1 MTGLPDGQRSGGGLS
16 SRLPCADVPL
26 PWSGST
32 TRVSSSAT
40 STWDPSLEALLPRRN
55 RVCMLATCSCN
66 RPRRPHSL
74 ASCFSS
80 KELNGSQLH
89 YIVSM
94 LKTNPAWIRSQGDS
108 LALEVARRRPETNPF
123 ISSARFAVDVK
134 QGVGWVRRRRS
145 GTAQDPKR
153 SDQVVSGFRGFFSRR
168 IF

>member
-1 MTGLPDGQRSGGGLS
+1 
-16 SRLPCADVPL
+16 
-26 PWSGST
+26 
-32 TRVSSSAT
+32 
-40 STWDPSLEALLPRRN
+40 
-55 RVCMLATCSCN
+55 MLATCPCA

-123 ISSARFAVDVK
+123 IASARFAVDITA
-134 QGVGWVRRRRS
+134 GVGWVRRRRRS
-145 GTAQDPKR
+145 GTAQDPSR
-153 SDQVVSGFRGFFSRR
+153 SDQVVSGFRGFFFSKDFSKFGLGFLGLSRLEAAIAVR
-168 IF
+168 